1 MISPRTRRTRLAL
14 AGERDDGGT
23 AARAFADSGDAPGTL
38 PCCPCGHG
46 TFGVLLPSY
55 GCDAT
60 ALLRSDALD
69 RCPSAAVDL
78 FPEVR
83 SLRTGRSTL
92 RCRPRE
98 CVARV
103 GEDFLGALR
112 GGGGETYSAP
122 FAFLSLSYIHLEF
135 GRAQS
140 FFSDRGTSEKTL
152 APPHSRKNP
161 HPTPWHSHN
170 SFFFFFFLGKGG
182 DERGGQS
189 PGRHL
194 GGSGTVR
201 LCSSSYLTSGYS
213 TLEFVHF
220 SGYQDQKVRH
230 PKNFCVKP
238 PPVIGRGLASCVC
251 LRRHGRPLTL
261 FRAAVA
267 ASRTV
272 RKFFGTP

>member
-14 AGERDDGGT
+14 AGGRDDGGT

-152 APPHSRKNP
+152 APPIRGRIRTRP
-161 HPTPWHSHN
+161 RGIATIL
-170 SFFFFFFLGKGG
+170 FFFSWG
-182 DERGGQS
+182 RGGTREEARAREGIWVGAAPS
-189 PGRHL
+189 DSAPRRT
-194 GGSGTVR
+194 SR
-201 LCSSSYLTSGYS
+201 RDIRRSSSFTFPV
-213 TLEFVHF
+213 TKTKRF
-220 SGYQDQKVRH
+220 DIQKI
-230 PKNFCVKP
+230 F
-238 PPVIGRGLASCVC
+238 ASNR
-251 LRRHGRPLTL
+251 LR
-261 FRAAVA
+261 
-267 ASRTV
+267 
-272 RKFFGTP
+272 

>member
-14 AGERDDGGT
+14 AGGRDDGGT

-152 APPHSRKNP
+152 APPIRGRIRTRP
-161 HPTPWHSHN
+161 RGIATTL
-170 SFFFFFFLGKGG
+170 FFFFFPGEGGGRERRPEPGKASGW
-182 DERGGQS
+182 ERHRQTLLLVVPHVGIFDA
-189 PGRHL
+189 R
-194 GGSGTVR
+194 VR
-201 LCSSSYLTSGYS
+201 S
-213 TLEFVHF
+213 
-220 SGYQDQKVRH
+220 
-230 PKNFCVKP
+230 
-238 PPVIGRGLASCVC
+238 
-251 LRRHGRPLTL
+251 L
-261 FRAAVA
+261 FRLPRPKGSTSKKFLRQTASGNRPRARLLRLPPAAR
-267 ASRTV
+267 ST
-272 RKFFGTP
+272 FDTF